1 MVNGK
6 GTSNSPASSR
16 GSGGAIHGPGAK
28 QNKRK
33 RASKR
38 IPTTVLESS
47 CSDFRDL
54 VQKLTGIMPS
64 TVATANSVKNRA
76 GITRPQPNRATLTR
90 KPTTSFEDL
99 LLLQQ
104 GDDDHSVTQISQN
117 PSDAHPA
124 GMVHH
129 PVATSGNLSN
139 SEFFHR
145 FLQSNLSTEGEKRST
160 TSNNNNNQFER
171 YVNALAHNARI
182 QQQQQQVRISDPEV
196 YDGGM
201 SSSSSEMADR
211 LIKVGQIQPA
221 SKNSYEKIALD
232 TSNTYSAALEMAQF
246 SWREQLPLNH
256 MDSWFQ
262 GDQVAAMRA

>member
-104 GDDDHSVTQISQN
+104 GDDDHSVTQIIQN

-145 FLQSNLSTEGEKRST
+145 FLQSNLGTEGEKRST

-182 QQQQQQVRISDPEV
+182 QQQQQVRNSDPEV
-196 YDGGM
+196 YDGGL

>member
-1 MVNGK
+1 MVNVK

-16 GSGGAIHGPGAK
+16 GSGGGIHGPGAK

-38 IPTTVLESS
+38 IPTTVLEAS
-47 CSDFRDL
+47 CSDFRDM

-64 TVATANSVKNRA
+64 TVATANSVKNRS
-76 GITRPQPNRATLTR
+76 GIARPQPNRATITR

-104 GDDDHSVTQISQN
+104 QGDDDHSVTQIIQT

-145 FLQSNLSTEGEKRST
+145 FLQSNLGTEGEKRST
-160 TSNNNNNQFER
+160 TSNNNNQFER

-182 QQQQQQVRISDPEV
+182 QQQQQVRNSDPEV

-221 SKNSYEKIALD
+221 SKNSFEKLALE

-246 SWREQLPLNH
+246 SWREQVPFNH

>member
-1 MVNGK
+1 MNVK
-6 GTSNSPASSR
+6 GASNSPASSR
-16 GSGGAIHGPGAK
+16 GSGGGLHGPGAK

-38 IPTTVLESS
+38 IPTTVLEAS
-47 CSDFRDL
+47 CSDFRDM

-64 TVATANSVKNRA
+64 TVATANSVKNRS
-76 GITRPQPNRATLTR
+76 GIARPQPNRATLTR
-90 KPTTSFEDL
+90 KPTRTFED

-104 GDDDHSVTQISQN
+104 GDDDHSVTQNIQT

-129 PVATSGNLSN
+129 PVATSGSLSN

-145 FLQSNLSTEGEKRST
+145 FLQGNLGTEVEKRST

-182 QQQQQQVRISDPEV
+182 QQQQQVRNSDPDV

-211 LIKVGQIQPA
+211 LINVGQIQPA
-221 SKNSYEKIALD
+221 SKNSLEKLALD

-246 SWREQLPLNH
+246 SWREQGPFNH